1 MSIKSTSKVLKEAM
15 GGGQSVGRWQE
26 SGLGTPSL
34 RWYFKPNPEN
44 RKELARARGRGK
56 VLGVQGEV
64 SWRPM
69 WVRQGRSEVR
79 REGWVEA
86 GHPELSKLIK
96 DFYCPQWEDT
106 EECGARD

>member
-1 MSIKSTSKVLKEAM
+1 MICTKHCVPGPCLNGTSASAVEIHTKQANTCIEIMSIKSTSKMLKETT

-56 VLGVQGEV
+56 VFGVEGEV
-64 SWRPM
+64 S
-69 WVRQGRSEVR
+69 
-79 REGWVEA
+79 
-86 GHPELSKLIK
+86 
-96 DFYCPQWEDT
+96 
-106 EECGARD
+106 